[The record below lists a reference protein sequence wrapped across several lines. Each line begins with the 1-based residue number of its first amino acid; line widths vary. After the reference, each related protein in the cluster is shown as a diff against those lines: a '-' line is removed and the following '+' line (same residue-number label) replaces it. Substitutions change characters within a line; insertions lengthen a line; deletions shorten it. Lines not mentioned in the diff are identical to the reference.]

1 LTLVAKSQMP
11 LSYPTDQIVQVL
23 SRHFGKAK
31 LPAAPNRAEQ
41 ALRESEER
49 FRNLIEGSIQGI
61 HVHQNGKI
69 LFANQAVADIFGYDS
84 PEDILAL
91 DSVLALLAP
100 GERQRLWQVAQA
112 RLRGEDVPN
121 RQSYQG
127 MRRDGSTIWVESMVS
142 LVNWRG
148 ETAIQSTIVDITER
162 RQAEEALKQSHKL
175 LEQRV
180 AQRTADLKRLNRQLR
195 NEIGERQNAERL
207 LLLAKEQAEHAN
219 SRKSDFLANVSHELR
234 TPLNAIIGFSD
245 IIKTDLLGPLD
256 KAKYQEYAADINE
269 SAGILLGLINEL
281 LDLSKIE
288 AGKLEINKESL
299 DLAKLLPEV
308 VHMFRPQTRKKRLSL
323 KLEIASGLPPLL
335 ADGRAVRQM
344 VINLLSNACKFTP
357 AGGRILLRADCGK
370 DAINLAV
377 SDSGEGIE
385 SQYLES
391 VLEPFVQ
398 GDSRAVR
405 TQAGTG
411 LGLSIVKS
419 LIEQHDGHLDLT
431 STVGQGTTVT
441 LTFPLGSPPRARGGQ
456 SSPQA

>member
-1 LTLVAKSQMP
+1 MP
-11 LSYPTDQIVQVL
+11 LSTPADHIVQVL
-23 SRHFGKAK
+23 SRRFGKAK
-31 LPAAPNRAEQ
+31 FAPAPNRAEQ

-49 FRNLIEGSIQGI
+49 FRNLIEGSIQGL
-61 HVHQNGKI
+61 HVHRKGKI

-100 GERQRLWQVAQA
+100 DERPGLWQMAQA
-112 RLRGEDVPN
+112 RLRGEDVPS
-121 RQSYQG
+121 RYPYQSV
-127 MRRDGSTIWVESMVS
+127 RRDGSIVWVENIVS
-142 LVNWRG
+142 LVNWHG
-148 ETAIQSTIVDITER
+148 EAAIQSTIFDITER
-162 RQAEEALKQSHKL
+162 RRAEEALKQSHGL

-180 AQRTADLKRLNRQLR
+180 AQRTAELESLNRQLR
-195 NEIGERQNAERL
+195 REIRERQHAERQ

-219 SRKSDFLANVSHELR
+219 SRKSDFLAKISHELR
-234 TPLNAIIGFSD
+234 TPLNAIMGFSD
-245 IIKTDLLGPLD
+245 IIKRDLLGPLHR
-256 KAKYQEYAADINE
+256 AKVQEYAADINE
-269 SAGILLGLINEL
+269 SAGILLGLINDL

-288 AGKLEINKESL
+288 AGKLELDKEWL
-299 DLAKLLPEV
+299 DLATLLPEV

-323 KLEIASGLPPLL
+323 KLEIAPGLPLLL

-357 AGGRILLRADCGK
+357 AEGRIELRADR
-370 DAINLAV
+370 DEEEIHLVV
-377 SDSGEGIE
+377 SDNGEGIE
-385 SQYLES
+385 SRYLES

-398 GDSRAVR
+398 GDSPAVR

-431 STVGQGTTVT
+431 STLDRGTTAT
-441 LTFPLGSPPRARGGQ
+441 LSFPLAPGGRAKLAGRGGE
-456 SSPQA
+456 PD